1 LTIGKEINRGA
12 WGTVYEGNL
21 NGQPVAVKKI
31 HNALLEGAETE
42 GTTESMLEDFH
53 RECVLLE
60 KADHR
65 NVVKFYGAYY
75 DQATGEPILVME
87 RMKENLRDYLKRKRG
102 KISRQEA
109 IEICLSIARALHYLH
124 SLPQPIVHRDL
135 NDKNIMISEDGTV
148 KIGDLG
154 QSRFKE
160 HNAVYF
166 YSLGPGAITFMPP
179 ESLKEGA
186 RYNEKI
192 DTFSAGVL
200 LLQVATQHSPD
211 VMPVNIGAVKEIVR
225 RETDLS
231 RLPEDHPL
239 KPIVVQC
246 LEDDPKKRLSTIRLY
261 EHLNRLLMLYE
272 YYCKVTDNAKS
283 NEELPMDKLTVIT
296 VGLFQ
301 EMCKPLPALDR
312 SDEVQAGI
320 LTSCAEGNL
329 EALRCFAL
337 ESSQIIPLVMNKY
350 GWTAVHFAAYNGH
363 LNVLKELLDTYHCDP
378 NMKGKH
384 KWTPVF
390 VGARGGQMDIV
401 KYLIT
406 EKQCFASDLTE
417 DGRNIL
423 TAAARS
429 GNAMLINWIMDVCQI
444 EPVVTKFGQSVLFP
458 IARSGNIDIFD
469 RIVERFGLIP
479 DEWDARKLYRP
490 ITCAAEYGHFS
501 MVKHLFIKYNCD
513 LRVKDKD
520 DETLLHRAAVGG
532 NIELVHWLVQEHGL
546 DVHECAKDGWT
557 ALHYASRYGHLH
569 LVGELI
575 EKMNA
580 DVFATNLMREFGRYL
595 PENTSF

>member
-1 LTIGKEINRGA
+1 
-12 WGTVYEGNL
+12 
-21 NGQPVAVKKI
+21 
-31 HNALLEGAETE
+31 
-42 GTTESMLEDFH
+42 
-53 RECVLLE
+53 
-60 KADHR
+60 
-65 NVVKFYGAYY
+65 
-75 DQATGEPILVME
+75 
-87 RMKENLRDYLKRKRG
+87 
-102 KISRQEA
+102 
-109 IEICLSIARALHYLH
+109 
-124 SLPQPIVHRDL
+124 
-135 NDKNIMISEDGTV
+135 MISEDGTV

-200 LLQVATQHSPD
+200 LLEVSSQLPPV
-211 VMPVNIGAVKEIVR
+211 VRPVNIGAVKEVIR
-225 RETDLS
+225 RECDLS
-231 RLPEDHPL
+231 KLPEDHPL

-246 LEDDPKKRLSTIRLY
+246 LENDPKKRLSTIRLY

-444 EPVVTKFGQSVLFP
+444 EPVVNKFGESLLFS
-458 IARSGNIDIFD
+458 IAISGSIDIFD
-469 RIVERFGLIP
+469 RMAEKFGFDP
-479 DEWDARKLYRP
+479 DKWDSKTLRRP
-490 ITCAAEYGHFS
+490 ITCAADYGHFS
-501 MVKHLFIKYNCD
+501 MVKHLFVKYNCD
-513 LRVKDKD
+513 LRVKNKD
-520 DETLLHRAAVGG
+520 GETLLHRAAYGG
-532 NIELVHWLVQEHGL
+532 SIELIAWLVQEHGF
-546 DVHECAKDGWT
+546 DVHECNKNGHN
-557 ALHYASRYGHLH
+557 ALHLAALRMVGLH
-569 LVGELI
+569 FI
-575 EKMNA
+575 
-580 DVFATNLMREFGRYL
+580 L
-595 PENTSF
+595 PQEMGTSTLSEN